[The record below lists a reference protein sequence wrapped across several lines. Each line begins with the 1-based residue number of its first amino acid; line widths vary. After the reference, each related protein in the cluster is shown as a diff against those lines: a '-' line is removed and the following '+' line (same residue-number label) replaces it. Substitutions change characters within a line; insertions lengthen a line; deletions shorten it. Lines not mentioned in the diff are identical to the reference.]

1 MSQEGPLPQNHGRES
16 PKVLIVS
23 SGPVTL
29 DIRPLSAYQQQ
40 LIDTVLSLRSR
51 GWTDRQIANH
61 FNEIGYLTPR
71 GHRWIPQSVFS
82 VRKKWQRRLERIGGE
97 V

>member
-1 MSQEGPLPQNHGRES
+1 MGPAPQSPGRES
-16 PKVLIVS
+16 PKVLCVS
-23 SGPVTL
+23 SGPVNL

-40 LIDTVLSLRSR
+40 LIDAILTLRSR

-61 FNEIGYLTPR
+61 FNETGYLPPR

-82 VRKKWQRRLERIGGE
+82 VRKKYRIRLERLGGGW
-97 V
+97 